1 MLAYL
6 AWAISL
12 RNNQLQKVG
21 SRLEGWIVD
30 GKHLVQHE
38 SVFHLK
44 DICKLRAGF
53 NFFVLW
59 MLGWGGFKLRKHGGL
74 GISIHGGW
82 WHAEWD
88 DTG

>member
-30 GKHLVQHE
+30 GKHLIQHE
-38 SVFHLK
+38 FVFHLK
-44 DICKLRAGF
+44 DICI
-53 NFFVLW
+53 
-59 MLGWGGFKLRKHGGL
+59 MQ
-74 GISIHGGW
+74 
-82 WHAEWD
+82 AESRV
-88 DTG
+88 

>member
-44 DICKLRAGF
+44 DICI
-53 NFFVLW
+53 
-59 MLGWGGFKLRKHGGL
+59 MQ
-74 GISIHGGW
+74 
-82 WHAEWD
+82 AESRV
-88 DTG
+88 

>member
-30 GKHLVQHE
+30 GKHLIQHE
-38 SVFHLK
+38 FVFHIK
-44 DICKLRAGF
+44 DIYIYKLRAGF
-53 NFFVLW
+53 NFFVLLT
-59 MLGWGGFKLRKHGGL
+59 LG
-74 GISIHGGW
+74 
-82 WHAEWD
+82 
-88 DTG
+88 

>member
-30 GKHLVQHE
+30 GKHLIQHE
-38 SVFHLK
+38 FVFHIK
-44 DICKLRAGF
+44 DIYIYKLRAGF

-59 MLGWGGFKLRKHGGL
+59 TLG
-74 GISIHGGW
+74 S
-82 WHAEWD
+82 AV
-88 DTG
+88 

>member
-30 GKHLVQHE
+30 GKHLIQHE
-38 SVFHLK
+38 FVFHMK
-44 DICKLRAGF
+44 DIYIYKLRAGF

-59 MLGWGGFKLRKHGGL
+59 TLG
-74 GISIHGGW
+74 
-82 WHAEWD
+82 
-88 DTG
+88 

>member
-38 SVFHLK
+38 FVFHLK

-59 MLGWGGFKLRKHGGL
+59 MLGWWFKLRKHRGL